1 VSTGIHVEISIGDPD
16 TCQVAP
22 KSRGGKT
29 ISGVTRCPHPE
40 QDGAVI
46 QEFTVP
52 ADSDCVEFD
61 GGISVS
67 NGDTETVF
75 TSGSKEIF
83 RITRPT
89 PQPCVCE
96 TIEDHGCPVRDI
108 TAVDGTI
115 YVTFVSTD
123 HETLQQILVE
133 LSNQYD
139 EMDLRRALR
148 SSDSTDCQRLTIV
161 DVGAL
166 TERQREVLTT
176 AHEMGYFEHP
186 KEASAADVADQLGI
200 VRSTFT
206 EHLAAAQ
213 RNLLDE
219 LLES

>member
-1 VSTGIHVEISIGDPD
+1 VTTGIHVEISIGDPD

-22 KSRGGKT
+22 KSQGGKT

-40 QDGAVI
+40 EEGTVI

-52 ADSDCVEFD
+52 AESDRIEFD

-67 NGDTETVF
+67 GSDTRTVF
-75 TSGSKEIF
+75 SSGSKEIF

-115 YVTFVSTD
+115 YVTFVATD
-123 HETLQQILVE
+123 HGTLQTILE
-133 LSNQYD
+133 KLSNRYD
-139 EMDLRRALR
+139 KMDLQRALR
-148 SSDSTDCQRLTIV
+148 SSDSTDSQRLTII
-161 DVGAL
+161 DVGAM
-166 TERQREVLTT
+166 TERQREVLAT
-176 AHEMGYFEHP
+176 AHEAGYFEHP
-186 KEASAADVADQLGI
+186 KEASAAEVAAELGI
-200 VRSTFT
+200 ARSTFT

-219 LLES
+219 LLA

>member
-1 VSTGIHVEISIGDPD
+1 MSTGIHVEISVGDPD

-40 QDGAVI
+40 EETVI

-52 ADSDCVEFD
+52 AESDCIEFD
-61 GGISVS
+61 GGISIS
-67 NGDTETVF
+67 DSDTEAVF

-96 TIEDHGCPVRDI
+96 TIEAYGCPVRDL

-115 YVTFVSTD
+115 YVTFVATD
-123 HETLQQILVE
+123 HGTLQTILEE
-133 LSNQYD
+133 LSSSYD
-139 EMDLRRALR
+139 EMELQRALR
-148 SSDSTDCQRLTIV
+148 SSDSSDSQRLTIV
-161 DVGAL
+161 DIGAL

-176 AHEMGYFEHP
+176 AHEAGYFEHP
-186 KEASAADVADQLGI
+186 KESSAADVADQLGI
-200 VRSTFT
+200 ARSTFT
-206 EHLAAAQ
+206 EHIAAAQ
-213 RNLLDE
+213 RNLLEE
-219 LLES
+219 LLA